1 MQKVVLLGLA
11 LVILTVP
18 SLAQV
23 PGGNIFLCYSYARTQ
38 LTGPDASQ
46 GVNGWNGSLEGKI
59 FPFVGIVADLSGH
72 YGSLGTSCP
81 AIFPGS
87 CPPGDQRL
95 YSALF
100 GPRLSVSVGR
110 IRPFAHALFGVS
122 HASLTASGFSSTDT
136 SFASAYG
143 GGVDLKLVP
152 LLGWRIQVDDL
163 HTRLYNG
170 TQNNLRVSTGI
181 VFRF

>member
-1 MQKVVLLGLA
+1 MRNITITAFALL
-11 LVILTVP
+11 ILTAS

-23 PGGNIFLCYSYARTQ
+23 PGGNIFLGYSYARTH
-38 LTGPDASQ
+38 LTGPNSDQ
-46 GVNGWNGSLEGKI
+46 GLNGWNGSLEGKI

-122 HASLTASGFSSTDT
+122 HASLTSSGSSVTDT

-152 LLGWRIQVDDL
+152 FLGWRVQVDDL